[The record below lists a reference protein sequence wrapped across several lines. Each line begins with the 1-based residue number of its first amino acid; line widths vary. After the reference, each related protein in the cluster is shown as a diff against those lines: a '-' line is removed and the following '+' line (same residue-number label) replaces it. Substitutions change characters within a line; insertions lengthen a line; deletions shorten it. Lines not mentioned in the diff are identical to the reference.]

1 MNVWILHSIFHVVR
15 IICCS
20 CLVSRSC
27 LTLCYPVD
35 WSTPASSVLYCL
47 LEFAKTHVHWFND
60 AIQPSH
66 LLLPTSPTAFC
77 LSQHQGL
84 FQWIGSSHH
93 VAKFLEL
100 QLQHQSF
107 QWTFKVDL
115 LWDWFIWSLCSPRDS
130 QESSPTPQFN
140 SINSS
145 ALSLLYGPTLTYVHD
160 YWENHRFNSTL
171 FWSWP
176 ESWFQFSLRCY
187 GISQTNFLA
196 NSMN

>member
-1 MNVWILHSIFHVVR
+1 MNSSLHIP
-15 IICCS
+15 CS
-20 CLVSRSC
+20 KNYLLFLFSLQVMSDSLLPCGLKHTSLFCPLLS
-27 LTLCYPVD
+27 
-35 WSTPASSVLYCL
+35 

-115 LWDWFIWSLCSPRDS
+115 LWDWFIWSLRSPRDS
-130 QESSPTPQFN
+130 QESSPIPQFN

-160 YWENHRFNSTL
+160 YWENHSFNSTL
-171 FWSWP
+171 FWGWP
-176 ESWFQFSLRCY
+176 ESSFQFSLRYY
-187 GISQTNFLA
+187 GISRTNFLA